1 MRAYQKILFFLL
13 LTIFSAGL
21 SSCSK
26 SVVDETVSNA
36 PGDGNSTLNIITRA
50 DDGEAQLSYPI
61 SLYVFNSSNQ
71 CIATQTLN
79 SSDDAIAIANLRAGT
94 YSVYAIGGADE
105 NRYTLP
111 SKAEATP
118 NSLISLQEGKIHED
132 LMAGHNT
139 VVIGDNETNQ
149 LTLTMSRMVSMLKSI
164 KVNQIPDEVSAVA
177 VTITPLREA
186 IRLNGEPDGDAG
198 IFSIN
203 LVEQSDGRTWKNATQ
218 QYMLPSNGQ
227 ATITIKMTRGTVTNS
242 YSYTCQEAFLANY
255 IINIDATY
263 TGSTFN
269 MTGTL
274 TGATWA
280 GERTITF
287 EFDENSSVGSE
298 TTQGNEQG
306 GGNSG
311 NENQGGGSST
321 DQGNNVVIGEAP
333 TEGTVYQGCYVLSSI
348 NNNNGTSTVTLMTPT
363 QTNGLSFNANDQNSI
378 KTAVEEAI
386 SSIAVSGIS
395 GWRLPTKDEMDIIR
409 ETGAGKI
416 NENLNDLNLNPLS
429 TTSACYFYTNS
440 NGQIRSYLLSNGRDL
455 DPDNKTFLRVF
466 TILTFKEN

>member
-198 IFSIN
+198 IFSLN

-306 GGNSG
+306 GG

>member
-79 SSDDAIAIANLRAGT
+79 SSDDAIAIADLRAGT

-198 IFSIN
+198 IFSLN

-255 IINIDATY
+255 IININATY

-287 EFDENSSVGSE
+287 EFDENNVTGDE
-298 TTQGNEQG
+298 TEEQG
-306 GGNSG
+306 GGN
-311 NENQGGGSST
+311 QGGGGDNNDNT
-321 DQGNNVVIGEAP
+321 DNIIHGAAP
-333 TEGTVYQGCYVLSSI
+333 EEGTAYQGCYVLSSAVQTD
-348 NNNNGTSTVTLMTPT
+348 GSSLVTLMSPT
-363 QTNGLSFNANDQNSI
+363 QMSGLNFDANDQSSI
-378 KTAVEEAI
+378 RAAVETAI
-386 SSIAVSGIS
+386 NTLAVSGIG
-395 GWRLPTKDEMDIIR
+395 GWRLPNKEEMEFMYENQDNINDNLRILKM
-409 ETGAGKI
+409 TALSLGNSADYFFLNADGNISSYKI
-416 NENLNDLNLNPLS
+416 SSGIEINDLTL
-429 TTSACYFYTNS
+429 TT
-440 NGQIRSYLLSNGRDL
+440 R
-455 DPDNKTFLRVF
+455 LRAV
-466 TILTFKEN
+466 TTLTFKTN

>member
-79 SSDDAIAIANLRAGT
+79 SSDDAIAIADLRAGT

-164 KVNQIPDEVSAVA
+164 KVNQIPDEVSAVV

-198 IFSIN
+198 IFSLN

-227 ATITIKMTRGTVTNS
+227 ATITIKMTRGNVTNS

-287 EFDENSSVGSE
+287 EFDENNVTGDE
-298 TTQGNEQG
+298 TEEQG
-306 GGNSG
+306 GGN
-311 NENQGGGSST
+311 QGGGGDNNDNT
-321 DQGNNVVIGEAP
+321 DNIIHGAAP
-333 TEGTVYQGCYVLSSI
+333 EEGTAYQGCYVLSSAVQTD
-348 NNNNGTSTVTLMTPT
+348 GSSLVTLMSPT
-363 QTNGLSFNANDQNSI
+363 QMSELNFDANDQSSI
-378 KTAVEEAI
+378 RAAVETAI
-386 SSIAVSGIS
+386 NTIAVSGIG
-395 GWRLPTKDEMDIIR
+395 GWRLPNKEEMEFMYENQDNINDNLRILKM
-409 ETGAGKI
+409 TALSLGNSADYFFLNADGNISSYKI
-416 NENLNDLNLNPLS
+416 SSGIEINDLTL
-429 TTSACYFYTNS
+429 TT
-440 NGQIRSYLLSNGRDL
+440 R
-455 DPDNKTFLRVF
+455 LRAV
-466 TILTFKEN
+466 TTLTFKTN